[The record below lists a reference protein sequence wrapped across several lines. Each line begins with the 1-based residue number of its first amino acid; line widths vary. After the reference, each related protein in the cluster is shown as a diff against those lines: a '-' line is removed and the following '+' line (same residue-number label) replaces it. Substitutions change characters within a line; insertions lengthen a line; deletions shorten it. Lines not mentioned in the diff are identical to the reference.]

1 MRLLLDTHVLI
12 WNIGNQE
19 VLSEKALALIDDPTH
34 DKFISLAS
42 LWEMAIKI
50 GLGKLKLAQPTSQ
63 IVSDYLE
70 VGLKLLPIT
79 MDHIQSVE
87 NLPWPHRDPF
97 DRMLIAQAQH
107 EKLAIITQDAKFRD
121 YQVEVI
127 W

>member
-19 VLSEKALALIDDPTH
+19 ALSEKVLALVDDPTH

-42 LWEMAIKI
+42 LWEMNIKI
-50 GLGKLKLAQPTSQ
+50 SLGKLKLAQPTSQ

-70 VGLKLLPIT
+70 AGLKLLPIT
-79 MDHIQSVE
+79 IEHIQAVA

-97 DRMLIAQAQH
+97 DRMLIAQAQY
-107 EKLAIITQDAKFRD
+107 EKLAIITQDARFRD
-121 YQVEVI
+121 YQVVVI

>member
-12 WNIGNQE
+12 WYVVQRSTLSQTARSMIRDPGN
-19 VLSEKALALIDDPTH
+19 

-42 LWEMAIKI
+42 LWEMSIKVS
-50 GLGKLKLAQPTSQ
+50 LEKLKLGQPTSQ
-63 IVSDYLE
+63 IIPDYLE
-70 VGLKLLPIT
+70 AGVKLLPIT
-79 MDHIQSVE
+79 MEHIQAVE

-97 DRMLIAQAQH
+97 DRMLIAQAQR
-107 EKLAIITQDAKFRD
+107 EKLTIITQDTKFRD